1 MARPPRKPAAAP
13 RKNHFAWTSSVLMAG
28 ALALLACALFFR
40 WATPSSP
47 SSSLVAPPGLTGRAA
62 AAALTNQGN
71 AVLVTGDLSGAAA
84 MYREALDAYPRHLEA
99 NYALGLVVQQL
110 GIDTR
115 AAEMLFRRT
124 LKLSP
129 AHAAAHSSLGDV
141 LMDSSENRT
150 AEALA
155 TFTRALALNPASL
168 HALNNLGTLYRRL
181 GRNTEAQA
189 RFEAALAVDAE
200 CNEARIN
207 LGTVLKES
215 GDLDA
220 ALEAYVLALA
230 RDPTNA
236 EANYNAAL
244 VLISQHRPTAAVPFL
259 TLALA
264 QRNKRRAAVSPAAAA
279 AALEG
284 GGEDERHQ
292 QHRTKKEEGAESMA
306 AGWRDG
312 ASLDDSLEA
321 AEYLLAVAQG
331 KNNPSTT
338 DSAGRRAH
346 VRGLFDGYASRF
358 ESHLVNELGYRAPPD
373 LYQLTMGALADE
385 AGEAGEA
392 GEAEEGGAGGEAG
405 GGEEASLRAS
415 LRVVDLGCGTGLA
428 GALFKNVSSYLAG
441 GDLSPNMVS
450 ES

>member
-62 AAALTNQGN
+62 AAALMNQGN

-155 TFTRALALNPASL
+155 TFTRALALNPEL
-168 HALNNLGTLYRRL
+168 PDALNGLGVAFKET
-181 GRNTEAQA
+181 GHSAQA
-189 RFEAALAVDAE
+189 IDLFDRLIRLQPNNQDAIINRAL
-200 CNEARIN
+200 
-207 LGTVLKES
+207 
-215 GDLDA
+215 LDA
-220 ALEAYVLALA
+220 
-230 RDPTNA
+230 N
-236 EANYNAAL
+236 
-244 VLISQHRPTAAVPFL
+244 
-259 TLALA
+259 
-264 QRNKRRAAVSPAAAA
+264 
-279 AALEG
+279 
-284 GGEDERHQ
+284 
-292 QHRTKKEEGAESMA
+292 
-306 AGWRDG
+306 
-312 ASLDDSLEA
+312 
-321 AEYLLAVAQG
+321 
-331 KNNPSTT
+331 
-338 DSAGRRAH
+338 AGRAH
-346 VRGLFDGYASRF
+346 AARFDPHNGHRCASC
-358 ESHLVNELGYRAPPD
+358 
-373 LYQLTMGALADE
+373 
-385 AGEAGEA
+385 
-392 GEAEEGGAGGEAG
+392 
-405 GGEEASLRAS
+405 ASSLWRISLSAASGRETRAS
-415 LRVVDLGCGTGLA
+415 FSCWV
-428 GALFKNVSSYLAG
+428 
-441 GDLSPNMVS
+441 
-450 ES
+450 

>member
-1 MARPPRKPAAAP
+1 
-13 RKNHFAWTSSVLMAG
+13 
-28 ALALLACALFFR
+28 
-40 WATPSSP
+40 
-47 SSSLVAPPGLTGRAA
+47 
-62 AAALTNQGN
+62 
-71 AVLVTGDLSGAAA
+71 
-84 MYREALDAYPRHLEA
+84 MYCRQYIVISFCH
-99 NYALGLVVQQL
+99 
-110 GIDTR
+110 
-115 AAEMLFRRT
+115 T
-124 LKLSP
+124 LHLSP
-129 AHAAAHSSLGDV
+129 DRCMFPHRSL
-141 LMDSSENRT
+141 LCTCR
-150 AEALA
+150 
-155 TFTRALALNPASL
+155 
-168 HALNNLGTLYRRL
+168 LNNLGTLYRRL

-220 ALEAYVLALA
+220 ALEAYVMALA

-236 EANYNAAL
+236 KANYNAAL
-244 VLISQHRPTAAVPFL
+244 VLISQQRPTAAVPFL
-259 TLALA
+259 KLALA

-279 AALEG
+279 ALEG
-284 GGEDERHQ
+284 SGEGERHQQ
-292 QHRTKKEEGAESMA
+292 QHRTKEEEGAASMA
-306 AGWRDG
+306 EVWRDG

-358 ESHLVNELGYRAPPD
+358 ESHLVNELGYRAPSD
-373 LYQLTMGALADE
+373 LYELTMGALAE
-385 AGEAGEA
+385 
-392 GEAEEGGAGGEAG
+392 EAEEA
-405 GGEEASLRAS
+405 GEEASLRAS

-450 ES
+450 ESW

>member
-1 MARPPRKPAAAP
+1 MTD
-13 RKNHFAWTSSVLMAG
+13 HT
-28 ALALLACALFFR
+28 
-40 WATPSSP
+40 
-47 SSSLVAPPGLTGRAA
+47 APPT
-62 AAALTNQGN
+62 
-71 AVLVTGDLSGAAA
+71 
-84 MYREALDAYPRHLEA
+84 
-99 NYALGLVVQQL
+99 
-110 GIDTR
+110 
-115 AAEMLFRRT
+115 
-124 LKLSP
+124 
-129 AHAAAHSSLGDV
+129 
-141 LMDSSENRT
+141 
-150 AEALA
+150 
-155 TFTRALALNPASL
+155 PASVAFASVPTL
-168 HALNNLGTLYRRL
+168 VPCVHTALNNLGTLYRRL

-220 ALEAYVLALA
+220 ALEAYVMALA

-236 EANYNAAL
+236 KANYNAAL
-244 VLISQHRPTAAVPFL
+244 VLISQQRPTAAVPFL
-259 TLALA
+259 KLALA
-264 QRNKRRAAVSPAAAA
+264 QRNKRRAAVSPAAA
-279 AALEG
+279 LEG
-284 GGEDERHQ
+284 SGEGERRQ
-292 QHRTKKEEGAESMA
+292 QQDRTKEEEGAASMA

-358 ESHLVNELGYRAPPD
+358 ESHLVNELGYRAPSD
-373 LYQLTMGALADE
+373 LYELTMGALAEE
-385 AGEAGEA
+385 A
-392 GEAEEGGAGGEAG
+392 
-405 GGEEASLRAS
+405 GEEASLRAS

-450 ES
+450 ESW